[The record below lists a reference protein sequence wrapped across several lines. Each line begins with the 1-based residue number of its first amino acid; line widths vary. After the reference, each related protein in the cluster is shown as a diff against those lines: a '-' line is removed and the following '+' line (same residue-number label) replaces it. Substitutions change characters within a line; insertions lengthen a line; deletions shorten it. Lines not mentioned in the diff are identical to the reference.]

1 MFLISVGTTTLE
13 GDDMKKTILAISLFG
28 VFSSSFAAS
37 SGLSPVVG
45 PSTVSAWAVVATQ
58 NNLIQPNSVDPKNAL
73 YTVNVKPNGN
83 SEVHGP
89 FLVGELGTDGGGIF
103 DVSPIPGT
111 KSVLVSNF
119 GDSKVFKV
127 DVSDPLNP
135 SVQGGIDLGFFA
147 EDIAVT
153 SDGKTALVTDG
164 GFSPTVAFIDI
175 PSWTLKNVFNLP
187 AGMNAQSVAIGP
199 DNKTVVM
206 ADYFGSKV
214 IYGKI
219 NPTKDGLEN
228 VGSIFLCDSI
238 DPLDSSNCL
247 GMRGYPVNTTISPG
261 GETAIVSLASVSL
274 SNGDFPNQGYV
285 GVIKLGSSGVQP
297 ASPMFVGG
305 LPVTPVGFDPTLAGA
320 GGNQSVAF
328 SSGSTAWVLTQPLD
342 PTGSGF
348 NNRLARLTITGG
360 QTVGSSAKVTVVDS
374 NVAELASLGTSQLFG
389 VDTLAT
395 YSTRFVLASNPTLSG
410 GVSDLT
416 LYDAGSKTKALITL
430 PNDAIPVGIAFRP

>member
-1 MFLISVGTTTLE
+1 M
-13 GDDMKKTILAISLFG
+13 
-28 VFSSSFAAS
+28 
-37 SGLSPVVG
+37 
-45 PSTVSAWAVVATQ
+45 
-58 NNLIQPNSVDPKNAL
+58 
-73 YTVNVKPNGN
+73 KPNGN

-89 FLVGELGTDGGGIF
+89 FLVGELGADAGLIL

-111 KSVLVSNF
+111 KNVLVSNF

-127 DVSDPLNP
+127 DVSNPLNP

-164 GFSPTVAFIDI
+164 GFSSTVAFIDI
-175 PSWTLKNVFNLP
+175 PSWTLKNVFDLP
-187 AGMNAQSVAIGP
+187 TGMYAQSVAIAP

-219 NPTKDGLEN
+219 NSAKDGLEN
-228 VGSIFLCDSI
+228 VGGIFLCDQI
-238 DPLDSSNCL
+238 DPLDSSKCL
-247 GMRGYPVNTTISPG
+247 GMQGYPVNTSISPDG
-261 GETAIVSLASVSL
+261 KTAIISIASVAL
-274 SNGDFPNQGYV
+274 SNGDFPDQGYV
-285 GVIKLGSSGVQP
+285 GVLKIDSSGVQP
-297 ASPMFVGG
+297 ASPLFLGG
-305 LPVTPVGFDPTLAGA
+305 LPVKPVGFDPTKGPA

-328 SSGSTAWVLTQPLD
+328 SSGSTAWVLTQPVD
-342 PTGSGF
+342 PAGSES
-348 NNRLARLTITGG
+348 NNRLARLSITGG
-360 QTVGSSAKVTVVDS
+360 LTVGSSTKVTVADS
-374 NVAELASLGTSQLFG
+374 NVAELASVGKSQLFG

-416 LYDAGSKTKALITL
+416 LYDAGNKTKAVVTL
-430 PNDAIPVGIAFRP
+430 PNGAIPVGIAFRP

>member
-1 MFLISVGTTTLE
+1 
-13 GDDMKKTILAISLFG
+13 MKKTILAISLFG
-28 VFSSSFAAS
+28 VLSSSFAAS

-58 NNLIQPNSVDPKNAL
+58 YNSIEPDTADSKNAL

-135 SVQGGIDLGFFA
+135 SVQGGMDLGFFA

-164 GFSPTVAFIDI
+164 GFSSAVAFIDI
-175 PSWTLKNVFNLP
+175 PSWTLKNVFDLP
-187 AGMNAQSVAIGP
+187 MGLYAQSVAIAP

-206 ADYFGSKV
+206 ADYFGMKV

-219 NPTKDGLEN
+219 NPTKDGLES
-228 VGSIFLCDSI
+228 VGSIFLCDKI
-238 DPLDSSNCL
+238 DPEDSSKCL
-247 GMRGYPVNTTISPG
+247 GLRGYPVNTTISPG
-261 GETAIVSLASVSL
+261 GDTAIVSIATAGL
-274 SNGDFPNQGYV
+274 GDEFPDQGYV
-285 GVIKLGSSGVQP
+285 GVLKIGSSGVQP
-297 ASPMFVGG
+297 ANPLFVGG
-305 LPVTPVGFDPTLAGA
+305 LPVTPVGWDPTKGPA

-328 SSGSTAWVLTQPLD
+328 SSGSTAWVLTQPVD
-342 PTGSGF
+342 PAGSES
-348 NNRLARLTITGG
+348 NNRLARLSITGG
-360 QTVGSSAKVTVVDS
+360 LTVGSSTKVTVADS
-374 NVAELASLGTSQLFG
+374 NVAELASVGKSQLFG

-395 YSTRFVLASNPTLSG
+395 YSTRFVLASNPTLAD

-416 LYDAGSKTKALITL
+416 LYDAGNKTKALITL
-430 PNDAIPVGIAFRP
+430 PNGAIPVGIAFRP